1 MACGPKY
8 QKEVAVQ
15 QYREQITYL
24 ETKKKKTALG
34 NYKGGES
41 QDETPYDVA
50 VK

>member
-34 NYKGGES
+34 NYRGES
-41 QDETPYDVA
+41 QDETLCDVA

>member
-34 NYKGGES
+34 NYRGGNH
-41 QDETPYDVA
+41 
-50 VK
+50 KMKHHMMWL